1 MALGANYGLAMAL
14 VAGSV
19 AIIIVILMSFSRETR
34 DKQFIT
40 AQTGARAQRVPAPAG
55 VS

>member
-1 MALGANYGLAMAL
+1 MSGPLNYGLAMAL

-19 AIIIVILMSFSRETR
+19 AIIIVILMSFSKETQGKR
-34 DKQFIT
+34 FRTI
-40 AQTGARAQRVPAPAG
+40 QTGAVAEVAAASVA